1 MAKKKQHKVG
11 EQFTKC
17 GIIYE
22 VRESDQFTCKG
33 CALLSNE
40 GNCLD
45 SPNDGFEPCAGTL
58 RDDKQDV
65 IFVKVGEAPEG
76 APLNSD

>member
-1 MAKKKQHKVG
+1 MAEKKQHKVG
-11 EQFTKC
+11 ERFTKC

-22 VRESDQFTCKG
+22 VRESKEFMCEG

-40 GNCLD
+40 DQCLD
-45 SPNDGFEPCAGTL
+45 EPTHDFEPCL
-58 RDDKQDV
+58 YLERDDEKDV
-65 IFVKVGEAPEG
+65 IFTKVGEAPED